1 MPQGKIEQSLLKQLL
16 IVSLFS
22 CTSFSLWAESYN
34 DADVVKALEEDN
46 VALAKEIF
54 TRFDDSQKHALTGQI
69 LNSRILFR
77 EDKTEES
84 YEILEQLS
92 EDNKNNADV
101 HYYFG
106 RSAIVM
112 AQKVSIFSKLSYASD
127 ALDAWQH
134 ALSLNPNH
142 IDALEGIIGFHLGA
156 PSIAGGDIEQALNYS
171 QTLIALAPEKG
182 YANLANVYWQ
192 KEQGDLAEKAIAD
205 GLAIVPDSGQLY
217 FTQGTAYSHQAE
229 DNNKLWEKAR
239 FTLNK
244 AVVHA
249 KSDEEKQH
257 ALYQLGKI
265 AVNSGEET
273 QAGIAALEQLLTLK
287 SKKYKQWGKYR
298 LAELYLN
305 NKQPSKASEFIAL
318 VNYQDDDN
326 LEDKVKSLAK
336 KIKKAIKKQGKAS

>member
-1 MPQGKIEQSLLKQLL
+1 MQQHKIKHLFVKQLL
-16 IVSLFS
+16 IAGIFS
-22 CTSFSLWAESYN
+22 CTSFSLLASSYGN
-34 DADVVKALEEDN
+34 ADVVKTLEDDN
-46 VALAKEIF
+46 VILAKEVF
-54 TRFDDSQKHALTGQI
+54 NSFNESQKNSLSGQV

-101 HYYFG
+101 YYYFG

-156 PSIAGGDIEQALNYS
+156 PSIAGGDIEQAQSYS
-171 QTLIALAPEKG
+171 QTLILLEPEKG

-192 KEQGDLAEKAIAD
+192 KEQGDLAEQAITD

-217 FTQGTAYSHQAE
+217 FTQGVAYSRQAE
-229 DNNKLWEKAR
+229 ENNMFWEKAR
-239 FTLNK
+239 SALNK
-244 AVVHA
+244 AVKNA
-249 KSDEEKQH
+249 KSDKGKQH
-257 ALYQLGKI
+257 ALYQLGKV

-273 QAGIAALEQLLTLK
+273 QAGIAALEQLLALN
-287 SKKYKQWGKYR
+287 SEQYKQWGKYR

-305 NKQPSKASEFIAL
+305 DKQPTKANKFITL
-318 VNYQDDDN
+318 VNYQDDDD
-326 LEDKVKSLAK
+326 LEDKVKTLVK
-336 KIKKAIKKQGKAS
+336 KIKKAIKKQSKVS